1 MKIVFMQVLE
11 GEQRRD
17 RYCIRAHRA
26 VPVAAHDCSARASR
40 GWNIAAVPVFS
51 LRAQC
56 PAFDREYA
64 MRASKSVF
72 CALALSLAF
81 IATSL
86 AQQPGRIRGRIETMD
101 GPNAVLK
108 LRDGSTMKV
117 KIADDVRVS
126 ALTKA
131 SLDDLKN
138 DTFVGIAGVAR
149 PDGSIE
155 AYSVHIFLP
164 AQRGVVPDRH
174 GPWDGR
180 PNSTMTNAYIE
191 GTPTGTGDTH
201 SFKVKYKDGEKNIIV
216 TPQTSIARAAPGS
229 KDELKPGAQIIIF
242 ASEKQGDITVAKV
255 MYVGRGIT

>member
-1 MKIVFMQVLE
+1 
-11 GEQRRD
+11 
-17 RYCIRAHRA
+17 
-26 VPVAAHDCSARASR
+26 
-40 GWNIAAVPVFS
+40 
-51 LRAQC
+51 
-56 PAFDREYA
+56 

-72 CALALSLAF
+72 CAIALSVAF
-81 IATSL
+81 VTASL
-86 AQQPGRIRGRIETMD
+86 AQQPGRIRGQIETAD
-101 GPNAVLK
+101 GPNVVLK
-108 LRDGSTMKV
+108 LRDGSSMKV

-131 SLDDLKN
+131 SLDDLKD
-138 DTFVGIAGVAR
+138 DTFVGIAGVPR

-155 AYSVHIFLP
+155 AYSVHVFLP
-164 AQRGVVPDRH
+164 AQRGVVPDRY

-201 SFKVKYKDGEKNIIV
+201 LFKVKYKDGEKTIIV

-242 ASEKQGDITVAKV
+242 ASAKEGDTTVAKV
-255 MYVGRGIT
+255 LYVGRGITPAM